1 MDVVRTVADLRRR
14 LPQGAGPQQ
23 PCALV
28 PTMGNLHE
36 GHLDLVRVARA
47 RGGPVAVSIFVNPLQ
62 FAPSEDFD
70 RYPRTF
76 EADLAK
82 LAPLGVDV
90 VYAPT
95 VQEMYPEPQTVRVVP
110 PPALTDIL
118 EGAVRP
124 GFFTGVATVVAKL
137 FLMVRPGVAVFG
149 KKDYQQLR
157 VVEAMVRQL
166 SMGVEIVGVETAR
179 AEDGLA
185 LSSRNGY
192 LTADE
197 RAEAPALRRT
207 LERAAAA
214 LRDGESIGGV
224 EADAAGA
231 LAGRGWH
238 VDYVAV
244 RRRSDLAEPQPG
256 DALVI
261 VAAAK
266 LGATR
271 LIDNIEV

>member
-14 LPQGAGPQQ
+14 LPPGAGSRD
-23 PCALV
+23 CALV

-36 GHLDLVRVARA
+36 GHLDLVRVAKA

-82 LAPLGVDV
+82 LGALGVDV

-95 VQEMYPEPQTVRVVP
+95 VAEMYPEPQTVRVVP

-137 FLMVRPGVAVFG
+137 FLMVRPAVAVFG

-179 AEDGLA
+179 AVDGLA

-197 RAEAPALRRT
+197 RAEAPALRRS
-207 LERAAAA
+207 LETAAAS
-214 LRDGESIGGV
+214 LRAGDSIGGV

-238 VDYVAV
+238 VDYVAA

>member
-1 MDVVRTVADLRRR
+1 MDVVRTVADLRRL
-14 LPQGAGPQQ
+14 LPQGAG
-23 PCALV
+23 ALV

-36 GHLDLVRVARA
+36 GHLDLVRVAAA

-62 FAPSEDFD
+62 FAPSEDFE

-82 LAPLGVDV
+82 IGALGVDV

-95 VQEMYPEPQTVRVVP
+95 VAEMYPEPQTVRVVP
-110 PPALTDIL
+110 PPALADIL
-118 EGAVRP
+118 EGAFRP
-124 GFFTGVATVVAKL
+124 GFFNGVATVVAKL
-137 FLMVRPGVAVFG
+137 FLMVRPAVAVFG

-166 SMGVEIVGVETAR
+166 AMGVEIVGVETTR
-179 AEDGLA
+179 AADGLA

-192 LTADE
+192 LTEAE

-207 LERAAAA
+207 LERAAAS
-214 LRDGESIGGV
+214 LRTGESVGGV

-231 LAGRGWH
+231 LAARGWQ

-244 RRRSDLAEPQPG
+244 RRRSDLAEPQAG
-256 DALVI
+256 DALVLL
-261 VAAAK
+261 AAAK

>member
-14 LPQGAGPQQ
+14 LPQGAGS
-23 PCALV
+23 LV

-36 GHLDLVRVARA
+36 GHLDLVRVAHE
-47 RGGPVAVSIFVNPLQ
+47 RGGPVVVSIFVNPLQ

-95 VQEMYPEPQTVRVVP
+95 VAEMYPEPQTVRVLP
-110 PPALTDIL
+110 PPALADIL
-118 EGAVRP
+118 EGASRP
-124 GFFTGVATVVAKL
+124 GFFTGVSTVVAKL
-137 FLMVRPGVAVFG
+137 FLMVRPAVAVFG

-166 SMGVEIVGVETAR
+166 AMGVAIVGVETAR
-179 AEDGLA
+179 AADGLA

-192 LTADE
+192 LTAEE
-197 RAEAPALRRT
+197 RAEAPALRRA
-207 LERAAAA
+207 LEQAAAS
-214 LRDGESIGGV
+214 LRAGESVGGV

-244 RRRSDLAEPQPG
+244 RRQSDLAEPQPG

-261 VAAAK
+261 VAAAR

>member
-1 MDVVRTVADLRRR
+1 MDVVRTVAELRRR
-14 LPQGAGPQQ
+14 LPPGAG
-23 PCALV
+23 ALV
-28 PTMGNLHE
+28 PTMGNLHA
-36 GHLDLVRVARA
+36 GHLDLVRAARA
-47 RGGPVAVSIFVNPLQ
+47 HGGPVTVSIFVNPLQ
-62 FAPSEDFD
+62 FAPHEDFE

-76 EADLAK
+76 EADLEA

-95 VQEMYPEPQTVRVVP
+95 VKEMYPEPQAVHVLP
-110 PPALTDIL
+110 PPALADTL
-118 EGAVRP
+118 EGAFRP

-137 FLMVRPGVAVFG
+137 FLMVRPAVAVFG

-157 VVEAMVRQL
+157 VVEAMARQL
-166 SMGVEIVGVETAR
+166 AMGVEVVGIETTR
-179 AEDGLA
+179 AADGLA

-197 RAEAPALRRT
+197 RAEAPALRQA
-207 LERAAAA
+207 LERAAAS
-214 LRDGESIGGV
+214 LRAGESVGGV
-224 EADAAGA
+224 EADAASV
-231 LAGRGWH
+231 LAGRGWQ

-244 RRRSDLAEPQPG
+244 RRRSDLAAPEPG
-256 DALVI
+256 EALV
-261 VAAAK
+261 VLAAAK

>member
-1 MDVVRTVADLRRR
+1 V
-14 LPQGAGPQQ
+14 
-23 PCALV
+23 
-28 PTMGNLHE
+28 H
-36 GHLDLVRVARA
+36 
-47 RGGPVAVSIFVNPLQ
+47 
-62 FAPSEDFD
+62 
-70 RYPRTF
+70 
-76 EADLAK
+76 
-82 LAPLGVDV
+82 
-90 VYAPT
+90 
-95 VQEMYPEPQTVRVVP
+95 VVP
-110 PPALTDIL
+110 PPALADIL
-118 EGAVRP
+118 EGAFRP
-124 GFFTGVATVVAKL
+124 GFFTGVSTVGAKL

-157 VVEAMVRQL
+157 VVEVMARQL
-166 SMGVEIVGVETAR
+166 AMGVEIVGVETTR
-179 AEDGLA
+179 AADGLA

-192 LTADE
+192 LTEAE

-214 LRDGESIGGV
+214 LRAGSEAIGAV
-224 EADAAGA
+224 EADAASA
-231 LAGRGWH
+231 LAGRGWR

-244 RRRSDLAEPQPG
+244 RRRSDLAEPEAG

>member
-1 MDVVRTVADLRRR
+1 MQVIRTSAELRRR
-14 LPQGAGPQQ
+14 LPHGAASHDS
-23 PCALV
+23 CALV

-36 GHLDLVRVARA
+36 GHLDLVRVAAA

-62 FAPSEDFD
+62 FAPSEDFE

-76 EADLAK
+76 EADLEK
-82 LAPLGVDV
+82 LAALGVDV

-95 VQEMYPEPQTVRVVP
+95 VQEMYPEPQGVHVVP
-110 PPALTDIL
+110 PPALADIL
-118 EGAVRP
+118 EGAFRP

-137 FLMVRPGVAVFG
+137 FLMVRPAVAVFG

-157 VVEAMVRQL
+157 VVEGMARQL
-166 SMGVEIVGVETAR
+166 AMGVEIVGVETTR

-192 LTADE
+192 LTADD
-197 RAEAPALRRT
+197 RAEAPTLRRV
-207 LERAAAA
+207 LETAAAS
-214 LRDGESIGGV
+214 LRAGESIGGV

-231 LAGRGWH
+231 LAGRGWR

-244 RRRSDLAEPQPG
+244 RRRSDLDEPEAG

>member
-14 LPQGAGPQQ
+14 LPVGAGPS
-23 PCALV
+23 CALV

-47 RGGPVAVSIFVNPLQ
+47 RGEPVAVSIFVNPLQ
-62 FAPSEDFD
+62 FAPTEDFD

-76 EADLAK
+76 EADLEK
-82 LAPLGVDV
+82 LGALGVDV

-95 VQEMYPEPQTVRVVP
+95 VSEMYPEPQTVRVVP

-137 FLMVRPGVAVFG
+137 FLMVRPDVAVFG

-166 SMGVEIVGVETAR
+166 SLGVEIVGVDTTR
-179 AEDGLA
+179 ADDGLA

-207 LERAAAA
+207 LETAAAS
-214 LRDGESIGGV
+214 LRTGESIGGV

-244 RRRSDLAEPQPG
+244 RRRSDLAAPQPG

>member
-14 LPQGAGPQQ
+14 LPAGAGAHDG
-23 PCALV
+23 CALV

-36 GHLDLVRVARA
+36 GHLDLVRVAKE

-76 EADLAK
+76 EADLEK
-82 LAPLGVDV
+82 LGALGVDV

-95 VQEMYPEPQTVRVVP
+95 VGEMYPEPQTVRVVP

-137 FLMVRPGVAVFG
+137 FLMVRPAVAVFG

-166 SMGVEIVGVETAR
+166 AMGVEIVGVETAR
-179 AEDGLA
+179 AADGLA

-192 LTADE
+192 LTEPE
-197 RAEAPALRRT
+197 RAEAPALRRM
-207 LERAAAA
+207 LERASAA
-214 LRDGESIGGV
+214 LRDGESVGGV

-244 RRRSDLAEPQPG
+244 RRRSDLAAPQPG